1 VLVTG
6 EPFIRLGFQAGLRA
20 HTDFDLVA
28 DHAEARAAFPA
39 IDAEKPDVV
48 IVDLALPGMNGIS
61 ATREIKRRAPGVRVV
76 LLAGYVR
83 ERDAL
88 EGFAAGA
95 DGLVLKTDPVDAV
108 LEAVRS
114 VGHGTKY
121 LSPELRGVAIDRL
134 RAGRE
139 AAGAAATPDVLA
151 PLSPREREVLDLL
164 LKGWRNRAIA
174 RELCVSIKTV
184 DTHRTR
190 INRKLGCAGSPD
202 LIRFAAD
209 NGLLRGVAAP
219 EPEAPAGART
229 VVLLVDDNPEVQS
242 ALLRDAAAPG
252 RAPARASSAAV
263 ALREVAAGQGACL
276 ITVEGSGPLRA
287 VAALASEQDRDR
299 FVAALDREAAERR
312 PPVDGGDAPIAAA
325 G

>member
-1 VLVTG
+1 M
-6 EPFIRLGFQAGLRA
+6 
-20 HTDFDLVA
+20 A

-48 IVDLALPGMNGIS
+48 IMDVALRGMNGIS
-61 ATREIKRRAPGVRVV
+61 ATREIKRRVPGVRVV
-76 LLAGYVR
+76 LLSSTVR

-95 DGLVLKTDPVDAV
+95 DGLVLKSDPVESV
-108 LEAVRS
+108 LEAVRA
-114 VGHGTKY
+114 VGHGAKY
-121 LSPELRGVAIDRL
+121 LSSELRGVAIDRL
-134 RAGRE
+134 RAGRGNGNGNGTNGGAE
-139 AAGAAATPDVLA
+139 AAADVLA

-209 NGLLRGVAAP
+209 NGLLGAASASEAEAAP
-219 EPEAPAGART
+219 PEPRT
-229 VVLLVDDNPEVQS
+229 LVLFVDDDPE
-242 ALLRDAAAPG
+242 LRGTLIREAAGTVLSGRPTAHAPSAAA
-252 RAPARASSAAV
+252 AV
-263 ALREVAAGQGACL
+263 REVVAGEGACL
-276 ITVEGSGPLRA
+276 VTVDGAGPLRA
-287 VAALASEQDRDR
+287 VASLPHAQARDL
-299 FVAALDREAAERR
+299 FVAALDREAADRR
-312 PPVDGGDAPIAAA
+312 PPVDGGDAAVAAA